1 MNIWIRLGAIGGGL
15 SVLLGAFGAH
25 SLKKVLTPKDLDTFQ
40 TATQYLT
47 IHSIALII
55 VGILAI
61 QVGEEQ
67 SKKLNR
73 AGKFFIA
80 GILMFCGSLY
90 ALAFDGPRFFGPI
103 TPLGGLCFIIA
114 WLMLAFSISKNNNN

>member
-25 SLKKVLTPKDLDTFQ
+25 GLKKVLSTKSLDTFH

-47 IHSIALII
+47 IHSIALIL
-55 VGILAI
+55 VGIIAI
-61 QVGEEQ
+61 QSGQ
-67 SKKLNR
+67 NHSKKLKR
-73 AGKFFIA
+73 AGIFFLA
-80 GILMFCGSLY
+80 GILLFSGSLY
-90 ALAFDGPRFFGPI
+90 ALAFNIPGPFGPI

-114 WLMLAFSISKNNNN
+114 WFLLAFSISKNS